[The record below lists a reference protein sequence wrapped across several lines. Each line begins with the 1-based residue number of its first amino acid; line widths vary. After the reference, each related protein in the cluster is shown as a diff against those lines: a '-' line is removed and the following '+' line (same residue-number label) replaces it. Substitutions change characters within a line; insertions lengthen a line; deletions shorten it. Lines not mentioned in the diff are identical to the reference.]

1 MIMCNV
7 LPVVIVST
15 CLDLDSVVFERRNRP
30 AKLWCHL
37 VQSWMDCTLRVKGE
51 IFIVFNVMLRTFRA
65 GILCSNI
72 SIFDLSV
79 SFSREGN

>member
-37 VQSWMDCTLRVKGE
+37 VQLWMDCTLRVKGE
-51 IFIVFNVMLRTFRA
+51 ILEVFRTFRA

-79 SFSREGN
+79 SFFREAYHGS